1 MSAADHLT
9 VPARNAA
16 FDARSPTFT
25 ICTLVTRWAEY
36 IEMTESFV
44 ARGFGPE
51 VAEYLYLDNSSRNE
65 WDAYAGLAKMLGQ
78 ARGRYVI
85 YCHQDVRLLS
95 DGAAELHARLV
106 ELGDL
111 DADWALAGN
120 AGGLPNGE
128 LAVRI
133 SDPHGENTTLGSLP
147 ARAVS
152 LDENFF
158 VLRRESPIGVSADI
172 GGFHLYGADLC
183 MQAQLAGRGAWVVDF
198 HLRHL
203 SGGRAD
209 QRFYDVQ
216 ERLQEKYAGLF
227 SRRWQIRTTC
237 TTLIFPIRLR
247 DRLRAWRFMR
257 ARRKHATKRFGQ

>member
-1 MSAADHLT
+1 M
-9 VPARNAA
+9 
-16 FDARSPTFT
+16 
-25 ICTLVTRWAEY
+25 
-36 IEMTESFV
+36 
-44 ARGFGPE
+44 
-51 VAEYLYLDNSSRNE
+51 
-65 WDAYAGLAKMLGQ
+65 
-78 ARGRYVI
+78 
-85 YCHQDVRLLS
+85 
-95 DGAAELHARLV
+95 
-106 ELGDL
+106 
-111 DADWALAGN
+111 
-120 AGGLPNGE
+120 
-128 LAVRI
+128 
-133 SDPHGENTTLGSLP
+133 
-147 ARAVS
+147 
-152 LDENFF
+152 
-158 VLRRESPIGVSADI
+158 LRRESPIGVSADI